1 MDSNISALEL
11 LGVFFSVVA
20 WLCALSS
27 TLMPSW
33 LNLNTE
39 LLPSENFYM
48 GLWGTCVIQ
57 DMGDGNECRLY
68 DNMLAL
74 PLDIMLA
81 RILMCVA
88 LAVGVFGLLLTIPG
102 LHLVKSCHG
111 QVEDLRT
118 KRGLKMAGGV
128 LCLVNGILVLI
139 PVSYMAHLTVI
150 QFFDEALPEIYERWE
165 FGEALFCGWAAG
177 FLYLLAGTLLLISC
191 LWLQKENCNLPAAMP
206 MMGLPPGLPFVMSR
220 SEYV

>member
-1 MDSNISALEL
+1 MDSNLSALEL
-11 LGVFFSVVA
+11 LGVLFSVVS

-33 LNLNTE
+33 LNLNTD
-39 LLPSENFYM
+39 LLPSENFYL

-74 PLDIMLA
+74 PLDVMLA

-88 LAVGVFGLLLTIPG
+88 LAVGVFGLALTIPG
-102 LHLVKSCHG
+102 LHLVKSCGG
-111 QVEDLRT
+111 QGGDLRT

-128 LCLVNGILVLI
+128 LCLVNGILVLV
-139 PVSYMAHLTVI
+139 PVSHMAHLTVI
-150 QFFDEALPEIYERWE
+150 QFFDEELPDIYERWE
-165 FGEALFCGWAAG
+165 FGEALFCGWASG
-177 FLYLLAGTLLLISC
+177 FLYLVAGTLLLVSC
-191 LWLQKENCNLPAAMP
+191 LHLQKENCNTAAAET
-206 MMGLPPGLPFVMSR
+206 MMGGTPGQTFIQSR